1 MDDATSEIYYAQLV
15 EEESTPTVLAA
26 LREVIEQKGV
36 FCALYSDRA
45 SHFFLT
51 PKAGEPVD
59 HNRLTQV
66 GRALRTLGI
75 QMIPAYSPQ
84 ARGRS
89 ERGFSTWQ
97 GRLPQELRL
106 RGLKVRQPKPEWLRI
121 RLGDPTNQNQVL
133 QLIEGLNL
141 HTVCQEARCPNIFE
155 CWNDRT
161 ATFMLGGDICTRH
174 CGFCAVGKGQ
184 PGLLDPEEPRHVA
197 EAVNH
202 LNLAHAVITSVN
214 RDDLPD
220 GGAAHWAETIRLVRA
235 SNPECKIEVLIPDFN
250 GDEAALNT
258 VLDAE
263 PDVLNHNTET
273 IARLYRRVRPDAV
286 YTQSLTL
293 LQRAAARRDR
303 EGRGMLTKS
312 GIMVG
317 LGETFEEVVDLMND
331 LRAVSCDIMTIGQ
344 YLQPHARRL
353 PVERYVTPDEFAKW
367 REVGM
372 SLGFH
377 HVESSPLTRSS
388 YHAREQAAK

>member
-1 MDDATSEIYYAQLV
+1 MA
-15 EEESTPTVLAA
+15 
-26 LREVIEQKGV
+26 RELNVISNNQ
-36 FCALYSDRA
+36 
-45 SHFFLT
+45 
-51 PKAGEPVD
+51 
-59 HNRLTQV
+59 
-66 GRALRTLGI
+66 
-75 QMIPAYSPQ
+75 
-84 ARGRS
+84 
-89 ERGFSTWQ
+89 
-97 GRLPQELRL
+97 
-106 RGLKVRQPKPEWLRI
+106 KVRQPKPEWLRI

-155 CWNDRT
+155 CWSDRT

-184 PGLLDPEEPRHVA
+184 PGSLDPEEPLHVA
-197 EAVNH
+197 EATQH
-202 LNLAHAVITSVN
+202 LNLAHVVITSVN

-220 GGAAHWAETIRLVRA
+220 GGASHWADTIRQVRA
-235 SNPECKIEVLIPDFN
+235 MNPDCKVEVLIPDFN

-258 VLDAE
+258 VLDAR

-286 YTQSLTL
+286 YQQSLTL
-293 LQRAAARRDR
+293 LERSAKRRDL
-303 EGRGMLTKS
+303 EDRGMLTKS

-317 LGETFEEVVDLMND
+317 LGETFDEVVELMKD

-353 PVERYVTPDEFAKW
+353 PVERYVTPTEFAKW
-367 REVGM
+367 REIGM
-372 SLGFH
+372 DMGFH

-388 YHAREQAAK
+388 YHAREQAS